1 VGIVAHVQGADVE
14 LQLGLLA
21 KTFIAVST
29 RVATPLMHFANVPTH
44 VPGAL
49 ELLVTLGTGIALA
62 DVLGLVVQLPGAAID
77 EFGEAQGAAEPALL
91 MHDFAM
97 PRQHDLR
104 GKETRRR
111 TIGTLITKTLMIAL
125 PVLSHR
131 THGVILSTV
140 WTRFGNF
147 FLAQMHHTNV
157 RVEHSFVRERLLTS
171 VAESGR
177 SFLCRRQRCPVD

>member
-1 VGIVAHVQGADVE
+1 MDAFAP
-14 LQLGLLA
+14 
-21 KTFIAVST
+21 TSST
-29 RVATPLMHFANVPTH
+29 IQKPTTATAY
-44 VPGAL
+44 
-49 ELLVTLGTGIALA
+49 LGTGIALA

-125 PVLSHR
+125 PAQWTNR
-131 THGVILSTV
+131 TKISRSITFHDGIELDRVHHSKFGSSMIRQEIHFK
-140 WTRFGNF
+140 RFN
-147 FLAQMHHTNV
+147 QEV
-157 RVEHSFVRERLLTS
+157 RLDPH
-171 VAESGR
+171 
-177 SFLCRRQRCPVD
+177 D